1 MAAVAVLAIAGGGSY
16 AWQHRPL
23 TLAYAQPT
31 RGPAVDAVYA
41 AGSIEPT
48 VTQPIASR
56 VMGRLTAV
64 LVDEGDTVRKGQ
76 VLARL
81 EAGDLQ
87 SSVDEALARQKWA
100 KVQYARTQELVKQHF
115 VAPVE
120 LDRAQADLDAAQAT
134 VNRTQA
140 LRDVLTLVAPAD
152 GVILKRDGEVGQVIP
167 AGQVLMTLS
176 CCAPL
181 RATVDVDE
189 EDIGRVHK
197 GQLVVLRADALPGK
211 TLQGQVNDITPK
223 GDPVSRSYRVRIKLD
238 SIQGLLAGMTVE
250 ANLILTQREKALLVP
265 STAVIKAVER
275 KEADGKASDQ
285 KDAVW
290 VVQNGHAHR
299 QAIQVGIAGNTKTE
313 VLSGL
318 ADGTQVVTQP
328 TPDLNEGRAVRAPQ
342 P

>member
-1 MAAVAVLAIAGGGSY
+1 MSKTWWIAGVVVLAAAAGGAY
-16 AWQHRPL
+16 AWRQRPL
-23 TLAYAQPT
+23 DVALAQPT

-48 VTQPIASR
+48 VTQPIASK
-56 VMGRLTAV
+56 VMGRLTAI
-64 LVDEGDTVRKGQ
+64 LADEGDTVRKGQ

-87 SSVDEALARQKWA
+87 STVDEAQARLKLAQA
-100 KVQYARTQELVKQHF
+100 QFARTQELVKQRF

-120 LDRAQADLDAAQAT
+120 LDRVQADLDAAQAT
-134 VNRTQA
+134 VKRTQA

-152 GVILKRDGEVGQVIP
+152 GTVLKRDGEVGQVIP
-167 AGQVLMTLS
+167 AGQVLMTMA

-189 EDIGRVHK
+189 EDIGRVYK
-197 GQLVVLRADALPGK
+197 GQRVVLRADALPGQ
-211 TLQGQVNDITPK
+211 TLQGQVSDITPK
-223 GDPVSRSYRVRIKLD
+223 GDPVSRSYRVRIQL
-238 SIQGLLAGMTVE
+238 SRTQGLLAGMTVE
-250 ANLILTQREKALLVP
+250 ANLIVTQRDKALLVP
-265 STAVIKAVER
+265 STAVQKDAH
-275 KEADGKASDQ
+275 Q

-290 VVQNGHAHR
+290 VTQNGRAHR
-299 QAIQVGIAGNTKTE
+299 QPIQVGIAGTSKTE

-318 ADGTQVVTQP
+318 SDGAHVVTLP
-328 TPDLNEGRAVRAPQ
+328 PPDLAEGRAIRALQ